1 MSGDLQKTGRR
12 GGAKNGTKRRCAN
25 EEAKKKTSH
34 KSGKIVGGL
43 RIGNGWYGYDDL
55 QLAISRNLVSD
66 IAAAR
71 EYVDENK
78 TSSQKDLSMKTVYP
92 GVVEC
97 LVCKIILVSF
107 HRHDFKRCV
116 CKNGTFVDGGTD
128 YLRYGGVDMAQIRP
142 LRIVP
147 FPKRR
152 KK

>member
-1 MSGDLQKTGRR
+1 
-12 GGAKNGTKRRCAN
+12 
-25 EEAKKKTSH
+25 
-34 KSGKIVGGL
+34 
-43 RIGNGWYGYDDL
+43 
-55 QLAISRNLVSD
+55 
-66 IAAAR
+66 
-71 EYVDENK
+71 
-78 TSSQKDLSMKTVYP
+78 MKTAYP

-147 FPKRR
+147 FPTKR